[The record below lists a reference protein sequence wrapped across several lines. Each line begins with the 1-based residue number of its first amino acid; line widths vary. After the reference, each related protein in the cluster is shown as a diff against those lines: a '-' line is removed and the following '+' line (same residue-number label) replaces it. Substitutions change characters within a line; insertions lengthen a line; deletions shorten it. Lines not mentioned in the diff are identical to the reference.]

1 MDVVVPTLYPRSS
14 TVDACPKD
22 VANVVA
28 AALSLLI
35 VFVAP
40 PLPPPAAAVTMGNVN
55 DGGSHVLSPV
65 S

>member
-1 MDVVVPTLYPRSS
+1 MPTLYPRSS

-35 VFVAP
+35 LFTP
-40 PLPPPAAAVTMGNVN
+40 PIPFPEAVTMGNVN
-55 DGGSHVLSPV
+55 DGGSHLLSPV